1 MEALSAI
8 REILEE
14 TLNID
19 PENVTE
25 ESTLESLGLDSLDV
39 VELIF
44 ELESRLDVSLL
55 ELDGIETVGDL
66 VAYAE
71 SLL

>member
-19 PENVTE
+19 PESVTE